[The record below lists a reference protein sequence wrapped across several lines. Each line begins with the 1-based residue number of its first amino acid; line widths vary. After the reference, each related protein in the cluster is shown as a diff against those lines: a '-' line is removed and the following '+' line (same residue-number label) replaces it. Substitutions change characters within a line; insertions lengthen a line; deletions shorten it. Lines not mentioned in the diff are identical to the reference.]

1 MDTLLTLYVED
12 ENKKELQRICK
23 EAGCSFEAGLN
34 MMVQRILTQPELAK
48 RLLYQAERIK
58 RKAVSEITVEELI
71 EGIQAGNLI
80 KGSGDPVMVTG
91 DLAEPCVFLSAKQ
104 YGAMSERL
112 ERLEEKLII
121 HKNSPC

>member
-12 ENKKELQRICK
+12 ENKKELQQICK

-34 MMVQRILTQPELAK
+34 MMVQRILNQPELA
-48 RLLYQAERIK
+48 RWLLYQTERIK

-80 KGSGDPVMVTG
+80 KGSGGPVMVTG
-91 DLAEPCVFLSAKQ
+91 DFAEPCVFLSAKQ
-104 YGAMSERL
+104 YGVMSERL